1 MFCQECGTQLPD
13 DSMFCPECGAKQTME
28 SSIQEIPN
36 DNYEKEGNSETQSTN
51 GQEETAKRKK
61 RNIIIGSV
69 VGTSLLI
76 AIVISVLS
84 IFIKPKIDLNN
95 YINVSF
101 EGYDTVGR
109 AVVEL
114 DREKL
119 CQNYGKKISKKLGIS
134 ENAAIESFLKDCVYV
149 SLDKSEGLSNGE
161 QIKLKWECNDQNV
174 LKNYGYVLKY
184 EDVEYTVSGLKEA
197 EMFDLFEGVEVKF
210 EGISPNGEAY
220 IDEDSI
226 SIEADYV
233 NFEIDQDSG
242 LSNGD
247 IVTVTATMYG
257 EDVEQYCLTNY
268 GKIPSALSKQ
278 YTVDGLNSYVS
289 KIAEVSEKSLKEMQ
303 SQAQDVY
310 NAEVAENWDEEDG
323 ETLNSLDYQGCYL
336 LTHKS
341 DDSWEDHNIFYLVY
355 KVQIHNTFKS
365 GKKKYDKTNSIYWY
379 ISYKNLLVNN
389 KGETSVDVLD
399 YIETSNSVEID
410 SGLDDGWSTKTW
422 YYDGYESLDKLY
434 EDVVTSNAAEYNH
447 EENINGENSK
457 LNGKKSSS
465 ENLSDVEEGI
475 IFPNSSTEPL
485 DESDVKSLTD
495 EEVQKAINEIYARN
509 GYIFKDETKQK
520 YYEKYD
526 WYEGKIASDDFS
538 KDVFNNTERENVELL
553 EKERSKR

>member
-119 CQNYGKKISKKLGIS
+119 CKNYGKKISRKLGIS

-226 SIEADYV
+226 SVEADYV

-257 EDVEQYCLTNY
+257 DDVEQYCLTNY
-268 GKIPSALSKQ
+268 GKIPAALSKQ
-278 YTVDGLNSYVS
+278 YTVDGLDSYVS

-323 ETLNSLDYQGCYL
+323 ETVNSLDYQGCYL
-336 LTHKS
+336 LTNKS

-399 YIETSNSVEID
+399 YIKTSNSVEID

-422 YYDGYESLDKLY
+422 YYYGYESLEKLY
-434 EDVVTSNAAEYNH
+434 ADVVTKNAAEYNH
-447 EENINGENSK
+447 EENING
-457 LNGKKSSS
+457 KKSAS
-465 ENLSDVEEGI
+465 ETLSEEGI
-475 IFPNSSTEPL
+475 VFLSSSTEVL
-485 DESDVKSLTD
+485 KESDVKNLTD
-495 EEVQKAINEIYARN
+495 EEIQMAINEIYARN
-509 GYIFKDETKQK
+509 GYIFKDKTKQK

-526 WYEGKIASDDFS
+526 WYKGEIKSEDFS
-538 KDVFNNTERENVELL
+538 KEVFNDIEKKNMDLL